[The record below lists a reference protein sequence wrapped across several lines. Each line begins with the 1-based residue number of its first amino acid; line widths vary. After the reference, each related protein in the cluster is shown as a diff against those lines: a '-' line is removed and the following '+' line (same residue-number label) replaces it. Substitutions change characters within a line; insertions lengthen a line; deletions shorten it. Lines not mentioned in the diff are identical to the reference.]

1 MNLFRKNGV
10 KSFWPVVF
18 TICAVFAFL
27 AVFSPAVWA
36 QGYKEEAE
44 KTSDT
49 TEAVVN
55 KKVRSEQYSE
65 MLRSVFS
72 FVEQNYVDELD
83 AVKLYEGAMR
93 GLMESIGDPHTVY
106 LDSSEMR
113 GINDTTHGNFGGVGL
128 SISKPVVSTPEKPAY
143 VEVASPIEDTPGWRA
158 GIQAGDLLVSIDGT
172 ATPDITMEEVLGLLR
187 GEVGKPVS
195 VTVRRGKNI
204 EFTVSLIREIIEVP
218 TVKYGKIDSD
228 IGYIRIIEFTPQTPE
243 RVQQALDS
251 FAQTGY
257 KYLLIDLRNNPGGLI
272 NSAAQV
278 ADKFINEGVIV
289 STRGRYKEDT
299 VVFNAKKSRTTV
311 PANIPIV
318 VLINKGSAS
327 ASEILSGALKDHH
340 LAYLVGE
347 KTYGKGSVQQVVPLN
362 LNDDG
367 LKLTTARYYT
377 PSDSNIDK
385 VGIPPDREVLF
396 PPLSEEEEKIYQ
408 SLVESSVVE
417 DYVAAHPGMTKQQ
430 IASYAKE
437 LQKTYALELR
447 VLRKIISNE
456 VYRIGTQP
464 IYDLDYDLQ
473 LVEAISIL
481 RNENFKELMK
491 KTKTISE
498 LQAEAKA
505 AEQAGDAKK

>member
-18 TICAVFAFL
+18 AICAFFAFL

-36 QGYKEEAE
+36 QGYKEETE
-44 KTSDT
+44 KTSDN

-204 EFTVSLIREIIEVP
+204 EFTVSLIREVIEVP
-218 TVKYGKIDSD
+218 TVKYGMIDSD

-251 FAQTGY
+251 FAQAGY

-299 VVFNAKKSRTTV
+299 VVFNAKKNKTTV

-340 LAYLVGE
+340 LA
-347 KTYGKGSVQQVVPLN
+347 
-362 LNDDG
+362 
-367 LKLTTARYYT
+367 
-377 PSDSNIDK
+377 
-385 VGIPPDREVLF
+385 
-396 PPLSEEEEKIYQ
+396 
-408 SLVESSVVE
+408 
-417 DYVAAHPGMTKQQ
+417 
-430 IASYAKE
+430 
-437 LQKTYALELR
+437 
-447 VLRKIISNE
+447 
-456 VYRIGTQP
+456 
-464 IYDLDYDLQ
+464 
-473 LVEAISIL
+473 
-481 RNENFKELMK
+481 
-491 KTKTISE
+491 
-498 LQAEAKA
+498 
-505 AEQAGDAKK
+505 